1 MGERQVFQEVGQQ
14 EQRPGGINRNKER
27 GSYVSG
33 GRAGNVAGEAPETLG
48 ATSWS
53 WSVFRSRESLKG

>member
-14 EQRPGGINRNKER
+14 EQRPGGINRNMER

-33 GRAGNVAGEAPETLG
+33 GGGQGMWLERPLRPWEPRVGAGVCSEVGNH
-48 ATSWS
+48 
-53 WSVFRSRESLKG
+53 